1 MSNKIISGGGTEY
14 LLRRRFALMRKEDE
28 EMKEWVKVFD
38 GNITEKTNVINFN
51 KLPSGESFEFD
62 EVVFEIKPVTEQTGS
77 FVLNGINT
85 SAVLN
90 TAYTSADTALFIS
103 GHMTVNPI
111 GTEAIIISENGN
123 TSIKSGVP
131 NYFNKYSRLS
141 GKITSIF
148 FSNSTYKANFTTDT
162 TIKIYGR

>member
-1 MSNKIISGGGTEY
+1 
-14 LLRRRFALMRKEDE
+14 
-28 EMKEWVKVFD
+28 MKEWVKVFD

-77 FVLNGINT
+77 LVLNGINA

-141 GKITSIF
+141 GKITSIS
-148 FSNSTYKANFTTDT
+148 FSNSTYRANFTTDT